1 MGEHVGE
8 YLPVPMLDS
17 YINWNHGKD
26 IRKLCEYILKNKD
39 HHIYNDQNG
48 GGVYICIF
56 ESSVY
61 NCISHNEDL
70 NRFSLQFKDFD
81 FFSIINTY
89 KERNMANSRRDKA
102 DSYTQRA
109 HREGYPARSVYK
121 LEEINQTHHLIKP
134 GDSVLDVGAAPG
146 SWTLYTHR
154 ELIKGKGRI
163 VSVDLN
169 PLNLNPVRP
178 TVTAFVGDAFSK
190 EIRQHLV
197 ELGPYDAIISDAA
210 PMTTGNR
217 TVDTT
222 RSEWLAE
229 QVVYLSQEQLKT
241 HGNLVIKIFQGG
253 GQEAIL
259 KTMRTLFQKA
269 KAFKPKACRDDSF
282 EIYLIGLDK
291 K

>member
-1 MGEHVGE
+1 
-8 YLPVPMLDS
+8 
-17 YINWNHGKD
+17 
-26 IRKLCEYILKNKD
+26 
-39 HHIYNDQNG
+39 
-48 GGVYICIF
+48 
-56 ESSVY
+56 
-61 NCISHNEDL
+61 
-70 NRFSLQFKDFD
+70 
-81 FFSIINTY
+81 
-89 KERNMANSRRDKA
+89 MANSRRDKA

-121 LEEINQTHHLIKP
+121 LEEINQAHHLIKP

-154 ELIKGKGRI
+154 NLIKGNGRI
-163 VSVDLN
+163 VAVDLN
-169 PLNLNPVRP
+169 PLRLDPVP
-178 TVTAFVGDAFSK
+178 STVTAFVGDAFSR
-190 EIRQHLV
+190 EIRAHLT

-229 QVVYLSQEQLKT
+229 QVVILASEQLRS

-259 KTMRTLFQKA
+259 KTMRGMFAKA
-269 KAFKPKACRDDSF
+269 KPYKPKACRDDSF

-291 K
+291 KG